1 MKNDQAYDS
10 VRPWGRFLVI
20 DNNKKYKI
28 KRIEVNPGAR
38 LSYQYHHKR
47 SESWTIIEGQAIVTI
62 DGVEKKI
69 SEGESV
75 KINQKAKHRIKNIG
89 DSILVFI
96 EVQTGTYFGEDDIVR
111 VEDDYNRII

>member
-47 SESWTIIEGQAIVTI
+47 SESWTIIERQ
-62 DGVEKKI
+62 
-69 SEGESV
+69 
-75 KINQKAKHRIKNIG
+75 
-89 DSILVFI
+89 L
-96 EVQTGTYFGEDDIVR
+96 
-111 VEDDYNRII
+111 